1 MTTDNNN
8 GMEHAHDPQSYQLHM
23 YATWPHISSR
33 SLTTVTPRF
42 AYWDLQYQTHHTLG
56 GRVAQGRVVT
66 KQRVGHRRF
75 EQTASCSSGEFV
87 TKQAVCLPAVLNRGF
102 AWQNVPVHDKRPP
115 MLDRT
120 DLYLGNN
127 VYVCTIIGKDN
138 GANIMKS
145 SKKDHLRWDSVLRF
159 IAGGTEGAVQQGP
172 VRDESLTGPFSEEKE
187 RESQLYDEFEHFRQI
202 KGETFKVPDA
212 SVLAVPITTHPNLI
226 NPQKK
231 TIYCWTTFNWISA
244 NTMRLIKGSHFSEI
258 NPRGN
263 GRSGNVG
270 AQYKRRD
277 MSKGQSEFKI
287 QHTSTDMMLLMQ
299 SQESEPVLDEVNSR
313 CFLQGN
319 SCECDAFDSDVD
331 EGPTSQTMF
340 MANLTSEDPIYD
352 EAEPSY
358 DSNNPFEVQDHDA
371 FVDHMDDYHE
381 VHEMQNDVQHNYVV
395 DSDADYTSESNI
407 IPYDQYVKDNEE
419 HVVQSTIQAAE
430 TVEAPSKTALWK
442 KRLGLPT
449 PTPRLLER
457 ELSLCKPLRPKKS
470 DPQTDIWV
478 QDTDKTTEKSAD
490 DLTSITNFSKK
501 AETLAPKPIS
511 ALTVYPPNTP
521 VKLVPRILPTK
532 SQVKINLYVLTQLF
546 TEFDKTCKTRITPT
560 GITEGERGFEQT
572 KRCYLTEVIPFFK
585 TLKEHFVGVQTALFK
600 EVKEMEEI
608 FDQMN
613 NEVDKNTVDK
623 QCAEIEKKNLLI
635 ENENLIVNCLST
647 QLLYDVE
654 KSRCLD
660 LEADMS
666 KVHDESKLI
675 SKLEREYL
683 NLQLKYQH
691 LQESFDNKNSQASQE
706 APDFN
711 SFFKIKNLEHQIQ
724 EKDNVIRHLKDLV
737 ANVNDRSREPYNAV
751 DVTALIEQNDCDRV
765 ELEKVKQHYKELY
778 DSIKITRA
786 HTSEKTSTMLNEIE
800 SLKAQLRSKE
810 PCFTSDYVKPK
821 VLAPGMY
828 AIDVKPIPHPLKNNR
843 SAHLNYISHLKESVE
858 TVREIVE
865 EARVVKPLDNSLNYA
880 CQYTKLSQE
889 LLEYVIGTCP
899 KSFNER
905 DNKAPS
911 TPVTRKKQV
920 TFSDKPGTSSSNT
933 QKHKVHQ
940 RVQQTNIPVIPSTGV
955 NDSTEAS
962 GSKPRS
968 NTKKNRILPAK
979 KENKKEVEV
988 RLRTNKSVWTKVNP
1002 VDSSISSKRVV
1013 INSNSESVCK
1023 TCNKRVNSASHE
1035 MCVVNI
1041 LNSVNVTPTVRI
1053 VLKKKKQ
1060 IWKPKDKM
1068 SDNSLNK
1075 TKQIWNPKGRLSDNS
1090 LHKTKR
1096 VWKATGK
1103 LFTDIGYQWRPTG
1116 TKLTLGKLDCG
1127 SQWRPTGKKFALGEI
1142 CHLTK
1147 LSVKCCSKH
1156 MTGNRSKLMNFV
1168 EKFIG
1173 SVRFGN
1179 DHLGAIM
1186 GYGDYVMGDSV
1197 ISRVYYVEGLG
1208 HNLFSVGQFCD
1219 SDLEVAF
1226 RKHTCFVR
1234 DIKGTNILKGSR
1246 GTNLYTISIDEMMK
1260 SSPICLLSKASKSKS
1275 WLWHRRLNHL
1285 NFGTINDLARKD
1297 LVRGLP
1303 RLKFEKDHLCSACQL
1318 RKSKK
1323 FSHRPKSENT
1333 NMEVLHT
1340 LHMDLCGPMRVQS
1353 IKGKK
1358 YILVIVDDYSRF
1370 TWVKFLRSKDETPEF
1385 VTNFLKQIQVGL
1397 NKIVRFIRTDN
1408 GTEFVNQV
1416 MSEYYEGVGIF
1427 HQKSVPRTPQQ
1438 NGVVERRNRTLVE
1451 AARTMMIFS
1460 KAPMF
1465 LWAEAVATACYTQNR
1480 SLIHTRHNKTPYELV
1495 HDKKPD
1501 LTFFRVFG
1509 ALCYPANDS
1518 ENLGKFQAKADI
1530 GIFVGYA
1537 PSRKG
1542 YRIYNKR
1549 TRRLMETIHVT
1560 FDEMHQSMAPA
1571 RISSGPAPFIMTPGQ
1586 LKSGLAPTDKEL
1598 EMLFQ
1603 PMFDEHLE
1611 QSRVDEPVP
1620 YATEINAQVV
1630 PPGTSLSTTIA
1641 QDAPSTS
1648 DSSSTSDIHLPVQH
1662 QEIAEEPIQEDTP
1675 IIHDVLH
1682 PSHNLVTGDPG
1693 SAQSS
1698 SGNVNAAE
1706 PNQVNYPPDHLRR
1719 WTKDHPLDNIVGN
1732 PSRPVSTRKQ
1742 LASDALWCCFHTELS
1757 KVEPKNFKMAVIED
1771 CWFQAMQDEIHEF
1784 DRLELGKGYR
1794 QEEGIDFE
1802 ESFAPVARI
1811 EAIRIFI
1818 ANAATKNMIIYQ
1830 MDVKTAFLNGDL
1842 QEEVFVSQPE
1852 GFEDQD
1858 NPTHVYRLKKAL
1870 YGLKQA
1876 PRAWYDTLSKF
1887 LMANNFFKGAV
1898 DPTLFTRK
1906 SGKHIL
1912 LVQIYVDDI
1921 IFASTDHNACNIFSN
1936 EMSSKFQMSMM
1947 GQMSFFLGLQVS
1959 QSPGGIFINQAKY
1972 ALETLK
1978 KYGMDLSDPVDT
1990 PMVDRLKLDEDLM
2003 GIPVDQTRFR
2013 GMVGSLMYLTAS
2025 RPDLV
2030 FAVCMCARYQ
2040 AKPTKKHFEAI
2051 KRVFRYLKGTINMGL
2066 WYPKDN
2072 AMSLTAYADAD
2083 HAGCQDSRRSTSG
2096 SAQFLGDRLVSWSS
2110 KKQRSTAISTTE
2122 AEYIAMSGCCAQIL
2136 WMRSAMSLTAYAD
2149 ANHAGC
2155 QDSRRSTSGSAQFL
2169 GDRLVSW
2176 SSKKQR
2182 STAISTL

>member
-1 MTTDNNN
+1 
-8 GMEHAHDPQSYQLHM
+8 
-23 YATWPHISSR
+23 
-33 SLTTVTPRF
+33 
-42 AYWDLQYQTHHTLG
+42 
-56 GRVAQGRVVT
+56 
-66 KQRVGHRRF
+66 
-75 EQTASCSSGEFV
+75 
-87 TKQAVCLPAVLNRGF
+87 
-102 AWQNVPVHDKRPP
+102 
-115 MLDRT
+115 MLR
-120 DLYLGNN
+120 L
-127 VYVCTIIGKDN
+127 V
-138 GANIMKS
+138 
-145 SKKDHLRWDSVLRF
+145 
-159 IAGGTEGAVQQGP
+159 
-172 VRDESLTGPFSEEKE
+172 
-187 RESQLYDEFEHFRQI
+187 
-202 KGETFKVPDA
+202 
-212 SVLAVPITTHPNLI
+212 IT
-226 NPQKK
+226 Q
-231 TIYCWTTFNWISA
+231 
-244 NTMRLIKGSHFSEI
+244 
-258 NPRGN
+258 
-263 GRSGNVG
+263 
-270 AQYKRRD
+270 
-277 MSKGQSEFKI
+277 
-287 QHTSTDMMLLMQ
+287 
-299 SQESEPVLDEVNSR
+299 
-313 CFLQGN
+313 
-319 SCECDAFDSDVD
+319 
-331 EGPTSQTMF
+331 
-340 MANLTSEDPIYD
+340 
-352 EAEPSY
+352 
-358 DSNNPFEVQDHDA
+358 
-371 FVDHMDDYHE
+371 
-381 VHEMQNDVQHNYVV
+381 
-395 DSDADYTSESNI
+395 
-407 IPYDQYVKDNEE
+407 
-419 HVVQSTIQAAE
+419 
-430 TVEAPSKTALWK
+430 
-442 KRLGLPT
+442 
-449 PTPRLLER
+449 
-457 ELSLCKPLRPKKS
+457 ELS
-470 DPQTDIWV
+470 
-478 QDTDKTTEKSAD
+478 
-490 DLTSITNFSKK
+490 
-501 AETLAPKPIS
+501 
-511 ALTVYPPNTP
+511 
-521 VKLVPRILPTK
+521 
-532 SQVKINLYVLTQLF
+532 
-546 TEFDKTCKTRITPT
+546 
-560 GITEGERGFEQT
+560 
-572 KRCYLTEVIPFFK
+572 
-585 TLKEHFVGVQTALFK
+585 
-600 EVKEMEEI
+600 
-608 FDQMN
+608 
-613 NEVDKNTVDK
+613 
-623 QCAEIEKKNLLI
+623 
-635 ENENLIVNCLST
+635 
-647 QLLYDVE
+647 
-654 KSRCLD
+654 
-660 LEADMS
+660 
-666 KVHDESKLI
+666 
-675 SKLEREYL
+675 
-683 NLQLKYQH
+683 
-691 LQESFDNKNSQASQE
+691 
-706 APDFN
+706 
-711 SFFKIKNLEHQIQ
+711 
-724 EKDNVIRHLKDLV
+724 
-737 ANVNDRSREPYNAV
+737 
-751 DVTALIEQNDCDRV
+751 
-765 ELEKVKQHYKELY
+765 
-778 DSIKITRA
+778 
-786 HTSEKTSTMLNEIE
+786 
-800 SLKAQLRSKE
+800 
-810 PCFTSDYVKPK
+810 
-821 VLAPGMY
+821 
-828 AIDVKPIPHPLKNNR
+828 
-843 SAHLNYISHLKESVE
+843 
-858 TVREIVE
+858 
-865 EARVVKPLDNSLNYA
+865 
-880 CQYTKLSQE
+880 
-889 LLEYVIGTCP
+889 
-899 KSFNER
+899 
-905 DNKAPS
+905 
-911 TPVTRKKQV
+911 
-920 TFSDKPGTSSSNT
+920 SSSNT

-988 RLRTNKSVWTKVNP
+988 RLRTNKSVWTKVNR

-1023 TCNKRVNSASHE
+1023 TCNKCVNSASHG

-1041 LNSVNVTPTVRI
+1041 LNSVNATPTVRI
-1053 VLKKKKQ
+1053 VLNKEKQ
-1060 IWKPKDKM
+1060 IWKPKGK
-1068 SDNSLNK
+1068 
-1075 TKQIWNPKGRLSDNS
+1075 LSDNS
-1090 LHKTKR
+1090 LYKTKR

-1103 LFTDIGYQWRPTG
+1103 LFADIGYQWRPTG
-1116 TKLTLGKLDCG
+1116 KKLTLGKLDCG
-1127 SQWRPTGKKFALGEI
+1127 SQWRPTGKKFALGEM

-1147 LSVKCCSKH
+1147 LSVKCSTLYANQQVMLWYLDSGCSKH

-1234 DIKGTNILKGSR
+1234 DINGTDILKGSR
-1246 GTNLYTISIDEMMK
+1246 GTNLYTISIDEMLK

-1318 RKSKK
+1318 GKSKK

-1340 LHMDLCGPMRVQS
+1340 LHMDLCGPMRVES

-1397 NKIVRFIRTDN
+1397 NKTVRFIRTDN

-1465 LWAEAVATACYTQNR
+1465 LWAEAVATA
-1480 SLIHTRHNKTPYELV
+1480 L
-1495 HDKKPD
+1495 
-1501 LTFFRVFG
+1501 FG
-1509 ALCYPANDS
+1509 ALCYPTNDS

-1571 RISSGPAPFIMTPGQ
+1571 RMSSGPEPFIMTPGQ

-1611 QSRVDEPVP
+1611 QSRVNEPVP
-1620 YATEINAQVV
+1620 SATEINAQVV

-1648 DSSSTSDIHLPVQH
+1648 ASSSTSDIHHPVQH
-1662 QEIAEEPIQEDTP
+1662 QEITEEPTHEDTP
-1675 IIHDVLH
+1675 INHDVLH

-1698 SGNVNAAE
+1698 SGNVNSAE
-1706 PNQVNYPPDHLRR
+1706 PIQVNYPPDHLRR

-1732 PSRPVSTRKQ
+1732 PSHPVSTRKQ

-1784 DRLELGKGYR
+1784 DRLEIYKVKLDEYGDVLKNKARLVAKGYR

-1811 EAIRIFI
+1811 EAIKYFI
-1818 ANAATKNMIIYQ
+1818 AQLATKNRSQ
-1830 MDVKTAFLNGDL
+1830 LPDGCHKTLFLNGDL
-1842 QEEVFVSQPE
+1842 QEEGLCNVQPE
-1852 GFEDQD
+1852 GFEDPY
-1858 NPTHVYRLKKAL
+1858 NPNHVYRLKKAL

-1876 PRAWYDTLSKF
+1876 PRAWYDTLLKF
-1887 LMANNFFKGAV
+1887 LLANNFFKGAV

-1921 IFASTDHNACNIFSN
+1921 IFASTDHNA
-1936 EMSSKFQMSMM
+1936 
-1947 GQMSFFLGLQVS
+1947 
-1959 QSPGGIFINQAKY
+1959 PGGIFINQAKY
-1972 ALETLK
+1972 ALENLK
-1978 KYGMDLSDPVDT
+1978 RNMEWNSLDPVEH

-2051 KRVFRYLKGTINMGL
+2051 KRVLF
-2066 WYPKDN
+2066 
-2072 AMSLTAYADAD
+2072 
-2083 HAGCQDSRRSTSG
+2083 DSRRSTSG
-2096 SAQFLGDRLVSWSS
+2096 IGSVFFEIDWFSSSLKEATKHGQYQLQKLNTTAKSGCKSQSFGCDPSS
-2110 KKQRSTAISTTE
+2110 KQTK
-2122 AEYIAMSGCCAQIL
+2122 
-2136 WMRSAMSLTAYAD
+2136 
-2149 ANHAGC
+2149 
-2155 QDSRRSTSGSAQFL
+2155 
-2169 GDRLVSW
+2169 V
-2176 SSKKQR
+2176 
-2182 STAISTL
+2182 